1 MPEFRIIVRWDS
13 ALPIRLASKNSP
25 EGVAEFYLIFVSGLP
40 IMGGGSRRSGET
52 PDPGTVTEGLK
63 GKTSLQRKGKTPIF
77 PERVEMIQNSDQEGI
92 LFTFARHP
100 DSIALTDKDV
110 TFVTT
115 MGPLRIKAKFTL
127 KDMMYQGRLEL

>member
-13 ALPIRLASKNSP
+13 ALPIRLASKSSP
-25 EGVAEFYLIFVSGLP
+25 EGVAEFYLIFLSGLP
-40 IMGGGSRRSGET
+40 MMGGRSRRSEEG
-52 PDPGTVTEGLK
+52 PDPGTITAGLK
-63 GKTSLQRKGKTPIF
+63 DKTSLQRKGKDPIF
-77 PERVEMIQNSDQEGI
+77 PERIETIQNSDQEGI

-100 DSIALTDKDV
+100 DSIALADKDV